1 LTAMNM
7 RLAGRA
13 ELMRL
18 LGVSRTRAV
27 QISDR
32 ADFPAPVDVL
42 SMGNIWAL
50 DDVITW
56 AEKAGRKLDLDA
68 LTPQPVQVG
77 GDQDEPAVQREP

>member
-1 LTAMNM
+1 MNM

-50 DDVITW
+50 DDVIAW
-56 AEKAGRKLDLDA
+56 AEKVGRTLDLDA
-68 LTPQPVQVG
+68 LTPDAVQAG
-77 GDQDEPAVQREP
+77 GEHAGPAVQREP